1 MLLSHQRT
9 RQRCAYLRAWWGLWF
24 FVVAAGLYALDGRS
38 EEQSYWLRNGATNIR
53 ICPGSEGRPFKAANR
68 NGQWIYLTG
77 IIECSDIGDAYRYH
91 VKYLQVRINP
101 GSRAR
106 IERPTLVFDWLGL
119 ALYRPDDADDRIDWL
134 FDDAFP
140 VHGILHQDSDEAI
153 YFGDIAFTVGKSAT
167 ERATNFTFYLTSEG
181 ILYVF
186 GLL

>member
-1 MLLSHQRT
+1 MVGT
-9 RQRCAYLRAWWGLWF
+9 RCVEISLCCCLTNGLVKDAPTYELGGVYGSLW
-24 FVVAAGLYALDGRS
+24 
-38 EEQSYWLRNGATNIR
+38 WLR
-53 ICPGSEGRPFKAANR
+53 GSMHWMVDPKSN
-68 NGQWIYLTG
+68 LTG
-77 IIECSDIGDAYRYH
+77 FETGRQTSAFVPEAR
-91 VKYLQVRINP
+91 VLQVRINP